1 MPMRKRQKIQA
12 VLWSLGRNLIV
23 QRTML
28 WPLGLRIETMRTT

>member
-12 VLWSLGRNLIV
+12 VLWSLGHNLIA

-28 WPLGLRIETMRTT
+28 WSVALRIETMRTT